1 MTKFP
6 RTKWAA
12 FTAVSLLALSLSA
25 KANHIDFLD
34 AGPFNVTGVSAQ
46 FPGTGFTVTGIPTSS
61 TLGGQRLVSIEKLT
75 GPADMLSASLNPV
88 NPGANDDF
96 MVFCNNPGSTGIFRL
111 TVGAAAPLNA
121 NFLDIPGGGGAM
133 WDRVRLTFDA
143 TQMSAMSPVVSVTLF
158 SSTAGGSVTV
168 TQTFAGG
175 SGNVDFLL
183 SAFTAAN
190 PAFDAAAFRDIDSA
204 SFSIEGIDGG
214 KYYIASFDR
223 NGFVPVPEPSTY
235 ALLAVGLVGA
245 MVVTR
250 RRRRAG
256 ATLA

>member
-12 FTAVSLLALSLSA
+12 FTAASLFVLSLSA

-34 AGPFNVTGVSAQ
+34 AGPFSITGVSAPENMP
-46 FPGTGFTVTGIPTSS
+46 FDVNNIPTAS
-61 TLGGQRLVSIEKLT
+61 TLGGHRLVSIEKLT
-75 GPADMLSASLNPV
+75 GPASGLSAFLNPV

-190 PAFDAAAFRDIDSA
+190 PAFNAAAFRDIDSA

-245 MVVTR
+245 MIVTR
-250 RRRRAG
+250 RRRAG
-256 ATLA
+256 VTLA